1 MAANTSATLI
11 KEIVA
16 KGWLQA
22 PQATNGVGAAR
33 KKSLTARSSGE
44 MELGELSGSLQVC

>member
-1 MAANTSATLI
+1 MAAKTSATLI

-33 KKSLTARSSGE
+33 KKSLTARSIGE
-44 MELGELSGSLQVC
+44 MKLGELSRNLEVC